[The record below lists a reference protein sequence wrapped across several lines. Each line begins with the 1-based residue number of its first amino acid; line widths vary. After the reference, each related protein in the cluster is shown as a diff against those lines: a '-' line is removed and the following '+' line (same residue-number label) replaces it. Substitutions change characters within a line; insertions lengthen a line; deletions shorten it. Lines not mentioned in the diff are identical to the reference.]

1 MAGSGPAL
9 LDYDPFSAAA
19 MTDPYPLYRELRAT
33 CPVFP
38 LPRYDAFALSRF
50 QDVWGVIEDAARF
63 SIAEGP
69 VFFPEVMAR
78 PGDAAALEPWQPE
91 RSFASWDPPAH
102 TGLRQALHAHFR
114 RGAVAGLEATARC
127 ITGRRRAAHCPH
139 GRFDVVADL
148 ATPVA
153 VGVSCQLL
161 GLPLEDG
168 PRLAGWSRRSQR
180 RAPGRAGMSEDGVAA
195 QAEMHA
201 YMVERVRERRARPS
215 SVPAVIEALI
225 GAELEG
231 RHLPDADAATQLV
244 TLFVGGAETL
254 PKILAGGVRELAR
267 HPDQRAAVAAEPALV
282 PGAFEEMVRHQ
293 GVLQSIGRTAKA
305 DLEIGGFRVGRGQRL
320 FLLLQSANRD
330 EREFED
336 PDRFEVRRRPRRHL
350 GFGHGPHHCIGIHL
364 ARLEGRVLLEEL
376 LRRVREWEI
385 DAAGL
390 ERPPSEFQI
399 GFTALPIEFAAS
411 EGRPV

>member
-1 MAGSGPAL
+1 MEGSGPAL

-33 CPVFP
+33 RPVFP

-69 VFFPEVMAR
+69 VFFPEVVGR
-78 PGDAAALEPWQPE
+78 PGAASELEPWHPA
-91 RSFASWDPPAH
+91 RTFSSWDPPVH
-102 TGLRQALHAHFR
+102 TDLRRALHAHFR
-114 RGAVAGLEATARC
+114 RGAVAGLEATARRIASEQLAALC
-127 ITGRRRAAHCPH
+127 RR
-139 GRFDVVADL
+139 GRFDVVGDL
-148 ATPVA
+148 ASPVA
-153 VGVSCQLL
+153 VGVACQVL
-161 GLPLEDG
+161 GLPPEDG
-168 PRLAGWSRRSQR
+168 QRLARWSHRSQR
-180 RAPGRAGMSEDGVAA
+180 RASGRAGMSEDGLSV

-201 YMVERVRERRARPS
+201 YMVERVRERRAAPLP
-215 SVPAVIEALI
+215 VPAAIEALV

-231 RHLPDADAATQLV
+231 RHLSDADAATQLM

-267 HPDQRAAVAAEPALV
+267 HPDQRAALAAEPALV
-282 PGAFEEMVRHQ
+282 AGAFEEMVRHQ

-305 DLEIGGFRVGRGQRL
+305 DLEIGGVRVRRGQRL

-330 EREFED
+330 EHEFED
-336 PDRFEVRRRPRRHL
+336 PDRFDVRRRPRRHL

-364 ARLEGRVLLEEL
+364 ARLEGRVVLEEL
-376 LRRVREWEI
+376 LSRVPEWEI

-399 GFTALPIEFAAS
+399 GFTALPIQFAA
-411 EGRPV
+411 R

>member
-1 MAGSGPAL
+1 MQGSGPAL

-33 CPVFP
+33 HPMFP

-69 VFFPEVMAR
+69 VFSPEVVSH
-78 PGDAAALEPWQPE
+78 PGDASTLEPWQPA

-114 RGAVAGLEATARC
+114 RGAVAGLEATARR
-127 ITGRRRAAHCPH
+127 IVRERLAALCPR
-139 GRFDVVADL
+139 GRFDVVGDL
-148 ATPVA
+148 ASPVA
-153 VGVSCQLL
+153 VGVSCQIL
-161 GLPLEDG
+161 GLPPEDG
-168 PRLAGWSRRSQR
+168 PRLARWSHRSQR
-180 RAPGRAGMSEDGVAA
+180 RAPGRAGMSEDGLTA
-195 QAEMHA
+195 QAELHA
-201 YMVERVRERRARPS
+201 YMVEHVRQRRAAPA
-215 SVPAVIEALI
+215 PALAVIEALV

-231 RHLPDADAATQLV
+231 RRLSDPDVATQLV
-244 TLFVGGAETL
+244 TLFVGGAETV
-254 PKILAGGVRELAR
+254 PKILAGGVHDLAR
-267 HPDQRAAVAAEPALV
+267 HPDQRAALAADGALV

-293 GVLQSIGRTAKA
+293 GVLQSIGRTAKT
-305 DLEIGGFRVGRGQRL
+305 DLEIDGRRVRRGQRL

-336 PDRFEVRRRPRRHL
+336 PDRFDVRRRPRRHL

-364 ARLEGRVLLEEL
+364 ARLEGRVVLEEL
-376 LRRVREWEI
+376 LRRVPEWEI

-390 ERPPSEFQI
+390 ERPPSDFQI
-399 GFTALPIEFAAS
+399 GFTALPIEFVA
-411 EGRPV
+411 R

>member
-1 MAGSGPAL
+1 MQRSGPGL

-33 CPVFP
+33 RPGFP
-38 LPRYDAFALSRF
+38 LPRYDAYALSRF

-69 VFFPEVMAR
+69 VFFPDVMGR
-78 PGDAAALEPWQPE
+78 PGDASVLEPWQPA
-91 RSFASWDPPAH
+91 RSFASWDPPVH

-114 RGAVAGLEATARC
+114 RGAVAGLEATARG
-127 ITGRRRAAHCPH
+127 ISRERLAALCPR
-139 GRFDVVADL
+139 GRFDVVGDL

-161 GLPLEDG
+161 GLPAEDG
-168 PRLAGWSRRSQR
+168 PRLARWSHRSQR
-180 RAPGRAGMSEDGVAA
+180 RAPGRAGMSEDGLAA

-201 YMVERVRERRARPS
+201 YVVERVREQRATPP
-215 SVPAVIEALI
+215 PAPGLIGALI

-231 RHLPDADAATQLV
+231 RHLSDADAATQLV
-244 TLFVGGAETL
+244 TLFVGAAETL

-267 HPDQRAAVAAEPALV
+267 HPDQRAALAAEPALV
-282 PGAFEEMVRHQ
+282 PGAFEEIVRHQ
-293 GVLQSIGRTAKA
+293 GVLQSIGRTAKT
-305 DLEIGGFRVGRGQRL
+305 DLEICGLRVARGQRL

-330 EREFED
+330 EREFQD
-336 PDRFEVRRRPRRHL
+336 PDRFDVHRRPRRHL

-364 ARLEGRVLLEEL
+364 ARLEGRVVLEEL
-376 LRRVREWEI
+376 LRRVPEWEI
-385 DAAGL
+385 DATGL

-399 GFTALPIEFAAS
+399 GFTALPIEFAA
-411 EGRPV
+411 R